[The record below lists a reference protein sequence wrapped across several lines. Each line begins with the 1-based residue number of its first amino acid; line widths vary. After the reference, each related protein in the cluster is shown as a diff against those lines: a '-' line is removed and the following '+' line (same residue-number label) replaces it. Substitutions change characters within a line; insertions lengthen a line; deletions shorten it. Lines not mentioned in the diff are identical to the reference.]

1 MSLRD
6 SIELDSTVIGLSAVF
21 AAAVAIAT
29 MAVSIPIGFGF
40 LNFGEI
46 VIYTAAFLFG
56 GTVGGLAG
64 GVGAG
69 AADILLGYPMWA
81 PITLIGKGIEGFV
94 VGHLAGDSLRSKAI
108 AVAAGAPFMIAAYVL
123 STAVLYGIPAA
134 VPELGIDLLQALL
147 GFAVAVPLSKLLE
160 DRIPELR

>member
-1 MSLRD
+1 MTLTD
-6 SIELDSTVIGLSAVF
+6 SIELDSTAIGLSAVF

-29 MAVSIPIGFGF
+29 MAVSIPVGLGF

-94 VGHLAGDSLRSKAI
+94 VGHVAGDSLRSKAI
-108 AVAAGAPFMIAAYVL
+108 AVAVGAPFMIAAYVL
-123 STAVLYGIPAA
+123 TTAVLYGIPAA
-134 VPELGIDLLQALL
+134 GPELAIDVLQALL

>member
-1 MSLRD
+1 MQIAD
-6 SIELDSTVIGLSAVF
+6 SVELDSATIGLSAVF

-29 MAVSIPIGFGF
+29 MAISIPIGFGF

-81 PITLIGKGIEGFV
+81 PITLVGKGIEGFL
-94 VGHLAGDSLRSKAI
+94 VGHLAGKSLRSKAI
-108 AVAAGAPFMIAAYVL
+108 AVAIGAPFMIAAYVL

-134 VPELGIDLLQALL
+134 GPELAADVLQAGL
-147 GFAVAVPLSKLLE
+147 GFAIAVPLSKLLE
-160 DRIPELR
+160 DRLPELR

>member
-1 MSLRD
+1 MQIAD
-6 SIELDSTVIGLSAVF
+6 YVKLDSTTIGLSAVF

-29 MAVSIPIGFGF
+29 MAISIPIGFGF

-81 PITLIGKGIEGFV
+81 PITLVGKGIEGFL
-94 VGHLAGDSLRSKAI
+94 VGHLAGESLRSKAI
-108 AVAAGAPFMIAAYVL
+108 AVAIGAPFMIAAYVL

-134 VPELGIDLLQALL
+134 GPELAADVLQAGL
-147 GFAVAVPLSKLLE
+147 GFAIAVPLSKLLK
-160 DRIPELR
+160 DRLPELR

>member
-1 MSLRD
+1 MQGNEYVD
-6 SIELDSTVIGLSAVF
+6 LDSATIGLSAVF

-29 MAVSIPIGFGF
+29 MAISIPIGFGF

-81 PITLIGKGIEGFV
+81 PITLVGKGIEGYL
-94 VGHLAGDSLRSKAI
+94 VGRLAGESLRSKAI
-108 AVAAGAPFMIAAYVL
+108 AVAVGAPFMIAAYVL

-134 VPELGIDLLQALL
+134 GPELAADLLQAAL

-160 DRIPELR
+160 DRLPELR